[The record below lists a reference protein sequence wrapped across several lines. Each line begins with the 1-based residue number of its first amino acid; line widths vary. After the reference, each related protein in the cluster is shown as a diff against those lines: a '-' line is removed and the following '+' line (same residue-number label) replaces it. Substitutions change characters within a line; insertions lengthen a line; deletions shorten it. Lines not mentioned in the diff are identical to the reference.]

1 MGIVADHG
9 ISLHFGD
16 PEREEAFGD
25 CGVALWVKREA
36 ELAEPDVEKLLR
48 GSRNQFAG
56 TIAAGLN
63 VPAGFDEGVAES
75 FCRTEADEVVALGEP
90 AVFRDFGGDE
100 VGDEP
105 AGALGQHNT
114 PRTAGSMPE
123 VELATLTLRRVAAA
137 RRVVPPPKRRLVA
150 FSRRLSIGFRVA
162 YEWKSGKTAANP
174 YPMIREII
182 A

>member
-1 MGIVADHG
+1 
-9 ISLHFGD
+9 
-16 PEREEAFGD
+16 
-25 CGVALWVKREA
+25 
-36 ELAEPDVEKLLR
+36 
-48 GSRNQFAG
+48 
-56 TIAAGLN
+56 
-63 VPAGFDEGVAES
+63 
-75 FCRTEADEVVALGEP
+75 
-90 AVFRDFGGDE
+90 
-100 VGDEP
+100 
-105 AGALGQHNT
+105 
-114 PRTAGSMPE
+114 MPE